1 VSTVAEAEEYMA
13 GLWGLPTIFLILNN
27 QYGMGTSLEHPA
39 ALLV

>member
-1 VSTVAEAEEYMA
+1 MNTVAEAEECMA
-13 GLWGLPTIFLILNN
+13 GLWGLPNTFLILNN

>member
-13 GLWGLPTIFLILNN
+13 GLWGLPTVFLILIN
-27 QYGMGTSLEHPA
+27 QYGMGMSLDHPA

>member
-1 VSTVAEAEEYMA
+1 MSTVAEPEEYMA

>member
-1 VSTVAEAEEYMA
+1 MNVVAEPEEYMA
-13 GLWGLPTIFLILNN
+13 GLWGLPTIFLIPNN

>member
-13 GLWGLPTIFLILNN
+13 GLWGLPAIFLILHN

-39 ALLV
+39 PLLV